1 MEGDLRSMNCM
12 HMWVLFFQ
20 LFFCFLGVEEEF
32 FSFSFCFLLLLI
44 IVVKKKVLEFH
55 FLLEELKFLNIYIYI
70 VPHKKY
76 FLLLLVATKEKKVQN
91 LLLVATKKKK
101 KVCKLLVLIFVWL
114 WCCYDYQTINPWMFI
129 FWATHKQDKHVMKKI
144 QLIKWKMWHG
154 INFRLK
160 CNDKLK
166 LPSSLSRKTP

>member
-1 MEGDLRSMNCM
+1 MEGELWGMNCM
-12 HMWVLFFQ
+12 HMWVLFCSIVF
-20 LFFCFLGVEEEF
+20 LFFAE
-32 FSFSFCFLLLLI
+32 FLLLLLLSFLLLLLLC
-44 IVVKKKVLEFH
+44 KKKVLEFH
-55 FLLEELKFLNIYIYI
+55 FLLEELNFLNIYI

-76 FLLLLVATKEKKVQN
+76 FLLLLVATKEKKKVQD
-91 LLLVATKKKK
+91 LFLVATKKKK
-101 KVCKLLVLIFVWL
+101 KVCKLPILIFFWL

-144 QLIKWKMWHG
+144 QLIKWKTMVHG
-154 INFRLK
+154 NNFRLK